1 MSIKFGKIIVWIL
14 RSRRLNNSDENVN
27 EMENK
32 QNIKKWYSS
41 AGFGLPPS
49 VFLQEIRKDSEKF
62 YNDAWNMMNID
73 YLNQF

>member
-49 VFLQEIRKDSEKF
+49 IFLQEIRKDSE
-62 YNDAWNMMNID
+62 NDAWKMMNID

>member
-49 VFLQEIRKDSEKF
+49 VFLQEIRKDSE
-62 YNDAWNMMNID
+62 NDAWNMMNID

>member
-49 VFLQEIRKDSEKF
+49 VFLQEIRKDSE
-62 YNDAWNMMNID
+62 NDAWKMMNID